1 MATTELNAVIG
12 EVQLLSSETMIL
24 RVSPDGWEIPDY
36 SPGQFVVLGLPA
48 DTPRIEISDPEEK
61 PPAPDKLIRRSYSIA
76 SSSNKKEYLEF
87 YISLVRSGSL
97 TPRLFA
103 LKRGDRIF
111 MGTKI
116 TGMFTLD
123 QIPAESNLVLM
134 GTGTGVAPY
143 MSMIR
148 TFIHPG
154 DNRNLTIIH
163 GARHSWDLGYSS
175 ELSTLHNLVP
185 NFHYIPTITRPES
198 EVMSWSGNV
207 GRIQDIWK
215 SGAADDQWNT
225 KASPE
230 NTHIFLCGNPDMVED
245 MAQILASE
253 GYPEHKR
260 KEPGLVHLE
269 RYW

>member
-1 MATTELNAVIG
+1 
-12 EVQLLSSETMIL
+12 
-24 RVSPDGWEIPDY
+24 
-36 SPGQFVVLGLPA
+36 
-48 DTPRIEISDPEEK
+48 
-61 PPAPDKLIRRSYSIA
+61 
-76 SSSNKKEYLEF
+76 
-87 YISLVRSGSL
+87 
-97 TPRLFA
+97 
-103 LKRGDRIF
+103 

-198 EVMSWSGNV
+198 EVMGWSGNV

-215 SGAADDQWNT
+215 NGAADDQWNT